1 MSAEELS
8 PHLRADLEP
17 EAPPVRADLEQQSAT
32 VLPAKEVMSLLDLNV
47 NVDLALDL
55 VAPIDLAVAGNLNV
69 AAPINAG
76 VAAGLMAVDS
86 DAAAVADQGVLLD
99 QTISGTAHAFA
110 PQDSVVDQADDGV
123 LPAPDP
129 TVTTPAGD
137 LMSGPLLNVDV
148 DVDVDADLA
157 APIAGAVALNG
168 NVAAPVNAGAAAN
181 ILTVGSTAGAMAT
194 QDAIITQ
201 HLDDVVADATADQDS
216 QIGQ

>member
-1 MSAEELS
+1 MSSQELS
-8 PHLRADLEP
+8 PHLRADLE
-17 EAPPVRADLEQQSAT
+17 EAPPRRADLEQESAT

-99 QTISGTAHAFA
+99 QGISGTATAFA

-123 LPAPDP
+123 LPAPDDP
-129 TVTTPAGD
+129 AVTTPGD

-148 DVDVDADLA
+148 DADLA
-157 APIAGAVALNG
+157 APIAGTVALNG

-194 QDAIITQ
+194 QDAMITQ

>member
-1 MSAEELS
+1 MSSQELS
-8 PHLRADLEP
+8 PHLRADLE
-17 EAPPVRADLEQQSAT
+17 EAPPRRADLEQESAT

-99 QTISGTAHAFA
+99 QGISGTAHAFA

-123 LPAPDP
+123 LPAPDDP
-129 TVTTPAGD
+129 AVTTPGD

-194 QDAIITQ
+194 QDAMITQ